1 MDLTYDHTQAQLP
14 PQPPASTTILQLG
27 TPVLYDGLPT
37 QVISGPRN
45 MLGIEVVTLAYIGWP
60 VPVDSPDLQIMPTY
74 RAPTEQELQLLQQRV
89 AERKAADKR
98 RK

>member
-14 PQPPASTTILQLG
+14 PQAATTILQLG
-27 TPVLYDGLPT
+27 TPVLYDGFPT
-37 QVISGPRN
+37 QVISGPRL
-45 MLGIEVVTLAYIGWP
+45 MLGIDVVTLAYIGWP
-60 VPVDSPDLQIMPTY
+60 VPVDSPDMVIMPTY
-74 RAPTEQELQLLQQRV
+74 PAPTEQELQLLQQRI